1 MNSSRRPRK
10 GKRETGASL
19 SPVIQVRRIPDLTR
33 LLLFVRAGG
42 RCEFDGCPRY
52 LMEHPVT
59 LTEGNFAQMAHI
71 VAFRANGP
79 RGRIRSRPEDIHALQ
94 NLMLLCPQCHK
105 LIDDNPNDYTR
116 RALSEYKRRHEK
128 WIKQATGL
136 SSERKTALLVFTA
149 PIGKQT
155 VSISYDH
162 MLEAVAPRYPI
173 SREGL
178 EIDLTNLLEEN
189 PAVTTVAKQNIA
201 DRLARYF
208 EPKGEWQSTGHVS
221 LFALGPMPLLI
232 FLGSHLSNKVSTDLY
247 QRHRDTESWTW
258 KKSGR
263 PVRYKFQSIQT
274 GSDNGRAALLLCL
287 SGSGPR
293 ENLPSQI
300 DASYSV
306 YELTLDGTTPSPTFL
321 SLREDLDN
329 FRIAY
334 QDTLAEITKAH
345 GGLKELDLFPAVP
358 APVAVLCG
366 RETLPKIHPAL
377 RVYDYDKAQGGFV
390 YQLSVNA

>member
-1 MNSSRRPRK
+1 
-10 GKRETGASL
+10 
-19 SPVIQVRRIPDLTR
+19 
-33 LLLFVRAGG
+33 
-42 RCEFDGCPRY
+42 
-52 LMEHPVT
+52 
-59 LTEGNFAQMAHI
+59 
-71 VAFRANGP
+71 
-79 RGRIRSRPEDIHALQ
+79 
-94 NLMLLCPQCHK
+94 MLLCPQCHK
-105 LIDDNPNDYTR
+105 LIDDHPKDYTR
-116 RALSEYKRRHEK
+116 RTLTEYKRRHEK

-136 SSERKTALLVFTA
+136 SPDRKTALIVFTA

-189 PAVTTVAKQNIA
+189 SSVNAVAQQNIA
-201 DRLARYF
+201 ARLSRYF
-208 EPKGEWQSTGHVS
+208 EPKGEWQRTGHLS
-221 LFALGPMPLLI
+221 IFALGPMPLLI
-232 FLGSHLSNKVSTDLY
+232 FLGSQLSNKVSTDLF

-263 PVRYKFQSIQT
+263 PVKYKFLKLRS
-274 GSDNGRAALLLCL
+274 GSDCEKVALLLCL

-293 ENLPSQI
+293 ENLPPEI
-300 DASYSV
+300 DSTYFV
-306 YELTLDGTTPSPTFL
+306 YELTLDGITATPTFL
-321 SLREDLDN
+321 ALREDLES

-334 QDTLAEITKAH
+334 QEALAEIAKAH
-345 GGLKELDLFPAVP
+345 GSLKELDLFPAVP

-377 RVYDYDKAQGGFV
+377 RVYDYDKTHGGFTH
-390 YQLSVNA
+390 QLTVNS